1 VVANPV
7 MLKMS
12 SRGAWVLVAS
22 TGLSLFGLGCR
33 RHDAA
38 EQANAPAKP
47 AASVT
52 PPEAAPLDLTPGE
65 PPAPNRFAG
74 DAQWQRARG
83 GEEIDLMRLAH
94 REGAAGLI
102 EGFAVGRSVGLTAL
116 AALPHADDAELALSR
131 LCEELAHDRAPSLPV
146 LRALQGIVAR
156 PPEPREALAA
166 SGYAECVPVVDRLA
180 KLPSLDP
187 ERHDLVSST
196 AGLLVEHREAA
207 RR

>member
-1 VVANPV
+1 

-12 SRGAWVLVAS
+12 SRGALGAVALA
-22 TGLSLFGLGCR
+22 GVCLLPLGCR

-38 EQANAPAKP
+38 EQANAPAKQ
-47 AASVT
+47 AASAT
-52 PPEAAPLDLTPGE
+52 PPEPAPLDLTPGE
-65 PPAPNRFAG
+65 PPAPNRFTG
-74 DAQWQRARG
+74 DALWQRARG
-83 GEEIDLMRLAH
+83 GAEIDLMRLAH
-94 REGAAGLI
+94 REGAAGLL
-102 EGFAVGRSVGLTAL
+102 EGLVVGRSVGLTAL

-131 LCEELAHDRAPSLPV
+131 LCQQLAHDTAPSLPV
-146 LRALQGIVAR
+146 LRSLQGIVAR

-166 SGYAECVPVVDRLA
+166 SGYAGCVPVVERLA
-180 KLPSLDP
+180 KLPGLDP